1 MRPVQ
6 LNNARDGVRLRA
18 ICRLAAKR
26 LCCGDE
32 SGGGM
37 IKYIGSKRALL
48 GHVTGAAAGV
58 LPQGG
63 RVCDLFSGTARVGHA
78 LKKQGFQ
85 VWSNDVNAYAHA
97 LATTYVQ
104 ADRARW
110 IARAE
115 AVLAELRTV
124 KPQAGWFTQAFCRD
138 ARYFHPDNGARID
151 AMRERIEAMGLEP
164 ELKAIVLVSLMEAAD
179 RVDSTAG
186 VQMAYMKQW
195 APRALKPLELR
206 TPDLVP
212 AVAGGP
218 CRATQGDAVAM
229 ADQVEAD
236 LVYLDPPYNQHSYL
250 ANYHCWES
258 LVLWDRPETYGVAN
272 KRVDVKTR
280 KSAFNSR
287 PGIGPALR
295 SVVERIRAPNL
306 IVSFNDE
313 GYLSRAELVEMLS
326 SRGHVQVI
334 EVAHPRY
341 VGARIGIHNP
351 KGEKVGQVGRLRN
364 VEQLFVVTDRPVALP
379 VAA

>member
-1 MRPVQ
+1 
-6 LNNARDGVRLRA
+6 
-18 ICRLAAKR
+18 
-26 LCCGDE
+26 
-32 SGGGM
+32 M

-48 GHVTGAAAGV
+48 GHVTGAVAGV
-58 LPQGG
+58 LPDGG

-85 VWSNDVNAYAHA
+85 VWSNDHNAYAHT
-97 LATTYVQ
+97 LATAYVQ
-104 ADRARW
+104 ADRERW
-110 IARAE
+110 IERAGR
-115 AVLAELRTV
+115 VLAELRALR
-124 KPQAGWFTQAFCRD
+124 PEAGWFTQAFCED

-151 AMRERIEAMGLEP
+151 AMRDRIEAMGLEP
-164 ELKAIVLVSLMEAAD
+164 ELKAVVLVSLMEAAD

-186 VQMAYMKQW
+186 VQMAYMKRW

-206 TPDLVP
+206 TPDILP
-212 AVAGGP
+212 AVSAP
-218 CRATQGDAVAM
+218 CRATHADAVEI

-258 LVLWDRPETYGVAN
+258 LVLWDKPETYGVAN
-272 KRVDVKTR
+272 KRVDVRTR

-287 PGIGPALR
+287 PGIGPALS
-295 SVVERIRAPNL
+295 SVIARVQAPNL

-313 GYLSRAELVEMLS
+313 GYLSRADLEAMLA
-326 SRGHVQVI
+326 SRGHVQVVEI
-334 EVAHPRY
+334 AHPRY

-351 KGEKVGQVGRLRN
+351 KGEKVGRIGRLRN
-364 VEQLFVVTDRPVALP
+364 VEHLFVVTDRPVALP

>member
-1 MRPVQ
+1 
-6 LNNARDGVRLRA
+6 
-18 ICRLAAKR
+18 
-26 LCCGDE
+26 
-32 SGGGM
+32 M

-48 GHVTGAAAGV
+48 GHVTGVVTGL

-63 RVCDLFSGTARVGHA
+63 QVCDLFSGTARVGHA

-85 VWSNDVNAYAHA
+85 VWSNDHNAYAHI
-97 LATTYVQ
+97 LATAYVQ
-104 ADRARW
+104 ADRERW
-110 IARAE
+110 VERAE
-115 AVLAELRTV
+115 TVLAELRTV
-124 KPQAGWFTQAFCRD
+124 TPQAGWFTQAFCHD
-138 ARYFHPDNGARID
+138 ARYFHPDNGACID
-151 AMRERIEAMGLEP
+151 AMRDRIEAMGLEP
-164 ELKAIVLVSLMEAAD
+164 ELKAVVLVSLMEAAD

-206 TPDLVP
+206 LPDLLP
-212 AVAGGP
+212 SVAAP
-218 CRATQGDAVAM
+218 CRATQGDAVEM
-229 ADQVEAD
+229 AEQVEAD

-258 LVLWDRPETYGVAN
+258 LVLWDRPETYGIAN

-295 SVVERIRAPNL
+295 TVIERVRAPNL

-313 GYLSRAELVEMLS
+313 GYLSRADLVEMLS
-326 SRGHVQVI
+326 SRGHVQVVEI
-334 EVAHPRY
+334 IHPRY

-351 KGEKVGQVGRLRN
+351 KGVKVGQVGRLKN
-364 VEQLFVVTDRPVALP
+364 VEQLFIVTDRPVELS
-379 VAA
+379 AAA

>member
-1 MRPVQ
+1 
-6 LNNARDGVRLRA
+6 
-18 ICRLAAKR
+18 
-26 LCCGDE
+26 
-32 SGGGM
+32 M

-48 GHVTGAAAGV
+48 GRVTGAVSGV

-78 LKKQGFQ
+78 LKKQGFS
-85 VWSNDVNAYAHA
+85 VWSNDHNAYAHA
-97 LATTYVQ
+97 LATAYVQ
-104 ADRARW
+104 ADQERW
-110 IARAE
+110 ADKAE
-115 AVLAELRTV
+115 TVLAELRSV
-124 KPQAGWFTQAFCRD
+124 KPEAGWFTQTFCHD

-151 AMRERIEAMGLEP
+151 AMRERIETLALEP
-164 ELKAIVLVSLMEAAD
+164 ELKAVVLVSLMEGAD

-195 APRALKPLELR
+195 APRALKPLDLR
-206 TPDLVP
+206 LPDLVP
-212 AVAGGP
+212 GVPGG
-218 CRATQGDAVAM
+218 CRATCADAVQM

-258 LVLWDRPETYGVAN
+258 LVLWDKPETYGVAN

-280 KSAFNSR
+280 KSPFNSR

-295 SVVERIRAPNL
+295 SVIERVKAPNL

-313 GYLSRAELVEMLS
+313 GYLNRAELEAMLAV
-326 SRGHVQVI
+326 RGHVQVVEI
-334 EVAHPRY
+334 GHPRY

-364 VEQLFVVTDRPVALP
+364 VEYLFVATDRPVTLA

>member
-1 MRPVQ
+1 
-6 LNNARDGVRLRA
+6 
-18 ICRLAAKR
+18 
-26 LCCGDE
+26 
-32 SGGGM
+32 M

-48 GHVTGAAAGV
+48 GRVTGAVSGV

-85 VWSNDVNAYAHA
+85 VWSNDLNAYAHA

-104 ADRARW
+104 ADRERW
-110 IARAE
+110 ADKAE
-115 AVLAELRTV
+115 TVLAELRSV
-124 KPQAGWFTQAFCRD
+124 KPEAGWFTQTFCHD

-151 AMRERIEAMGLEP
+151 AMRERIETLALEP
-164 ELKAIVLVSLMEAAD
+164 ELKAVVLVSLMEGAD

-195 APRALKPLELR
+195 APRALKPLDLR
-206 TPDLVP
+206 LPDLVP
-212 AVAGGP
+212 GVPGG
-218 CRATQGDAVAM
+218 CRATCADAVQM

-258 LVLWDRPETYGVAN
+258 LVLWDKPETYGVAN

-295 SVVERIRAPNL
+295 SVIERVKAPNL

-313 GYLSRAELVEMLS
+313 GYLNRAELEAMLAA
-326 SRGHVQVI
+326 RGHVQVVEI
-334 EVAHPRY
+334 GHPRY

-364 VEQLFVVTDRPVALP
+364 VEYLFVATERPVTLA

>member
-1 MRPVQ
+1 
-6 LNNARDGVRLRA
+6 
-18 ICRLAAKR
+18 
-26 LCCGDE
+26 
-32 SGGGM
+32 M

-48 GHVTGAAAGV
+48 GHVTAAVAGL
-58 LPQGG
+58 LPTGG

-85 VWSNDVNAYAHA
+85 VWSNDHNAYAHA
-97 LATTYVQ
+97 LATAYVQ
-104 ADRARW
+104 ADRDRW
-110 IARAE
+110 IVQAE
-115 AVLAELRTV
+115 AVLAELRGV
-124 KPQAGWFTQAFCRD
+124 KPEAGWFTQAFCQD

-151 AMRERIEAMGLEP
+151 AMRDRIEAMALEP
-164 ELKAIVLVSLMEAAD
+164 ELKAVVLVSLMEAAD

-186 VQMAYMKQW
+186 VQMAYMKRW

-206 TPDLVP
+206 LPDLVP
-212 AVAGGP
+212 SVGAP

-229 ADQVEAD
+229 AEEVEAE
-236 LVYLDPPYNQHSYL
+236 LIYLDPPYNQHSYL
-250 ANYHCWES
+250 ANYHVWES
-258 LVLWDRPETYGVAN
+258 LVLWDRPETYGIAN

-287 PGIGPALR
+287 PGIGPALQ
-295 SVVERIRAPNL
+295 SVVERVRAPNL

-313 GYLSRAELVEMLS
+313 GYLSREELTAMLS
-326 SRGHVQVI
+326 ARGHVQVVEI
-334 EVAHPRY
+334 AHPRY

-364 VEQLFVVTDRPVALP
+364 VEHLFVVTDRPVELP